1 MREHTWY
8 LICLETTNFY
18 WKLYLDRVSLNYFL
32 QCHAKKI
39 ILVSE
44 VELNYELCDELSF
57 YSSKFIF
64 CDLHAYCTVKSTP
77 SVCDLQI
84 TALNQKWYFFL
95 MQKFLMQFE
104 HFPERFTLR
113 YSLLSSFNFVQKS
126 IRTTLEQMKILGL
139 QQSASGGRRLKTLR
153 RKKDLSSTIV
163 QFSGQVR

>member
-44 VELNYELCDELSF
+44 VELNYDLCDELSF

-84 TALNQKWYFFL
+84 TALN
-95 MQKFLMQFE
+95 
-104 HFPERFTLR
+104 
-113 YSLLSSFNFVQKS
+113 
-126 IRTTLEQMKILGL
+126 
-139 QQSASGGRRLKTLR
+139 
-153 RKKDLSSTIV
+153 
-163 QFSGQVR
+163 